1 MIIFPTSK
9 QQEAQDLDQDHP
21 DLTDHLDL
29 LVVVDLDLIDHQEA
43 VTMKMEEATIL

>member
-9 QQEAQDLDQDHP
+9 QQEEQDLDLDHP

-29 LVVVDLDLIDHQEA
+29 LVVVNLDLIDHQEA
-43 VTMKMEEATIL
+43 VTMEMEEEAIL